1 MHSLEDFPVAG
12 WNNFSV
18 IEEEGIPVAQLQS
31 FELTSDPIYEF
42 GFRLMGSARQEFIW
56 VHVLTKLGEYLK
68 LIICI
73 KGKKL

>member
-1 MHSLEDFPVAG
+1 
-12 WNNFSV
+12 
-18 IEEEGIPVAQLQS
+18 VAQVQS
-31 FELTSDPIYEF
+31 FELASVPIYEF

-73 KGKKL
+73 KGNKL